1 MFEGRV
7 RYGLQG
13 GEIFLIYLIRGDS
26 IICGGIAGISLRE
39 LRSVVRD
46 QSELRNIPC
55 LRGRRRS
62 SGDRCRGEASVQ
74 LILKHLL

>member
-1 MFEGRV
+1 MSEGRV
-7 RYGLQG
+7 RNGLHG
-13 GEIFLIYLIRGDS
+13 GEIFLVYLIRGDS
-26 IICGGIAGISLRE
+26 IICGGVAGISLGV

-55 LRGRRRS
+55 LGGSRRS
-62 SGDRCRGEASVQ
+62 SGSRCRGEDSVQ